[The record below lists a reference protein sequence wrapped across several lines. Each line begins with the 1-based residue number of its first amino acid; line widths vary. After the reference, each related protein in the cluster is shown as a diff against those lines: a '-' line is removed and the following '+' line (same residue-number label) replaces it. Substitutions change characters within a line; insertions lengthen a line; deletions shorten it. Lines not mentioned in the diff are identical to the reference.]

1 MGPGV
6 RGTPDGGLAMPMT
19 TGILYL
25 DIPVSLWGIY
35 MWLGGRRTGLG
46 SDLTLLYSHMSTGCQ
61 RETSGGSAGS
71 AGRSDLCRQEQDSV
85 GWVEPCSCVVST
97 VRYISGGVGGGQE
110 VRLAEAEEQ
119 AAKRML
125 SRSLGDGSYMG

>member
-1 MGPGV
+1 
-6 RGTPDGGLAMPMT
+6 MT

-25 DIPVSLWGIY
+25 DIPVSLWGLY
-35 MWLGGRRTGLG
+35 MWFGGKEGRSRFRSYFVVFTHVDG
-46 SDLTLLYSHMSTGCQ
+46 MSTGNEWRVC
-61 RETSGGSAGS
+61 RFGGQVRLVQTRARLS
-71 AGRSDLCRQEQDSV
+71 